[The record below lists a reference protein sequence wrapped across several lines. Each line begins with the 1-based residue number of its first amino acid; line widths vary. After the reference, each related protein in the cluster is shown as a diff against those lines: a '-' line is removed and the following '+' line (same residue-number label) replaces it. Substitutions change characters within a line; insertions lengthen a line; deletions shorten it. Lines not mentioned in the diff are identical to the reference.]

1 MYVLDAKDII
11 IKVWMEVYACIV
23 WIFFPHMCCQN
34 LEIMEGRGV
43 WSIRHIDKWNIN
55 IEKKKSEV
63 WQVWRLALAF
73 AELMLIAHFFLQFVC
88 LSCDMCLAKRFR
100 WAPLAVG
107 GLDLRIQQRRRKKY
121 FLQRIPFFFLHLSLP
136 SKLHTFQ
143 KKNLCDDIEACLLY
157 TYLAEPPF
165 SGPTPFRKKLITET
179 KSFLEMSLKGTFSNF
194 IRFHNLLSTQHI
206 FT

>member
-1 MYVLDAKDII
+1 MNGSIRLHRLNFLSTHVLS
-11 IKVWMEVYACIV
+11 ELG
-23 WIFFPHMCCQN
+23 N
-34 LEIMEGRGV
+34 LEGRGV

-63 WQVWRLALAF
+63 WQEQRLALAF
-73 AELMLIAHFFLQFVC
+73 AELMLIAHLFFLQFVR
-88 LSCDMCLAKRFR
+88 LSFDMCLAKRFS
-100 WAPLAVG
+100 WVPLAVG
-107 GLDLRIQQRRRKKY
+107 GLDFRIQQRRRKKY
-121 FLQRIPFFFLHLSLP
+121 FLQQIPFFFLHLSLP

-179 KSFLEMSLKGTFSNF
+179 KSFWRCHSKENF
-194 IRFHNLLSTQHI
+194 QILLDFIICCLHNPL